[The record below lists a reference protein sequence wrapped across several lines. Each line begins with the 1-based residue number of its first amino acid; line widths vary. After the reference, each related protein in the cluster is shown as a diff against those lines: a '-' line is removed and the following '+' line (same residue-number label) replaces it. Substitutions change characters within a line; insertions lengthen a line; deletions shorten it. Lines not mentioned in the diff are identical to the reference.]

1 MRNELLERVIL
12 KNLQR
17 VETGLKEKSLMCAV
31 EVEMDRY
38 DITTAEF
45 EDTLRALEDKA
56 LIDRFT
62 TLIGDT
68 VWGITEMG
76 RDALKGL

>member
-1 MRNELLERVIL
+1 MKNEMLERVIL

-31 EVEMDRY
+31 EIEMDRP
-38 DITTAEF
+38 DLTTAEF
-45 EDTLRALEDKA
+45 EDAIRRLEDKA
-56 LIDRFT
+56 LVERFT
-62 TLIGDT
+62 NLLGDT
-68 VWGITEMG
+68 VWGITAAG